1 MCIRDRVGLL
11 PFRNPVQAIVNI
23 LKAIPVGVDDA
34 IAEASGDPDNRPLGT
49 DPVTSPFGVGG
60 PELPAPPAAD
70 NNANQMF
77 SSRLADD
84 PAAHQDIPE
93 VVGPQ
98 EGTVEETPADNVEQG
113 DAAGSGEEEVIEDQV
128 SPGQGTQKLESTT
141 PRVSPKPVTRFG
153 EQIRSALDK
162 IRLPKIRG
170 PIRFDSQRDAK
181 PPSAAQPGTGGNQT
195 TTGEQDSAPSAGGE
209 AGGQAAA

>member
-1 MCIRDRVGLL
+1 MGLL

-23 LKAIPVGVDDA
+23 LRAIPVGVDDA
-34 IAEASGDPDNRPLGT
+34 IAEASGNPDNRPLGT

-70 NNANQMF
+70 NNDAN
-77 SSRLADD
+77 L
-84 PAAHQDIPE
+84 PAALTGSNPATGQVPEE
-93 VVGPQ
+93 VVPE
-98 EGTVEETPADNVEQG
+98 EGAVEQEHV
-113 DAAGSGEEEVIEDQV
+113 AGAEVLEEEAP
-128 SPGQGTQKLESTT
+128 PGQGTQKLESVT

-153 EQIRSALDK
+153 EQVRDALDK

-181 PPSAAQPGTGGNQT
+181 PPSASQPGNGDDQTATGAQN
-195 TTGEQDSAPSAGGE
+195 SAPAGGGE
-209 AGGQAAA
+209 AGSQAAA